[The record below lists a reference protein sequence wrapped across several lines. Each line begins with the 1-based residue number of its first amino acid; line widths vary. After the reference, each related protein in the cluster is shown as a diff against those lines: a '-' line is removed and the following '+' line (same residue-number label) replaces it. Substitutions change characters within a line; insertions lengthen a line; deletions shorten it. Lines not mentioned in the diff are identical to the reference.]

1 MILRGKSNSAA
12 NPGRS
17 TALEELDAQPISKK
31 ADVAIVENRND
42 SIVFR
47 NRDRIAMIEGW

>member
-1 MILRGKSNSAA
+1 MILRGKSSGSA
-12 NPGRS
+12 NPGRA

-31 ADVAIVENRND
+31 ADVASMENRKD

-47 NRDRIAMIEGW
+47 NTDRIAMIEGW

>member
-1 MILRGKSNSAA
+1 MILRGKSNGAA

-17 TALEELDAQPISKK
+17 TALEELDAQAISKK
-31 ADVAIVENRND
+31 ADVAIMENRND